1 MCDPPTFSTPRSN
14 SRPGGLLPPWTLV
27 STLAL
32 LLVLALP
39 SFAEAAVEGRVTSV
53 SGLPVEGARVEV
65 LAVDGTPLGRT
76 ATDARGGFAFP
87 DAEPPVQLLVLHP
100 RFREQAVAVAAGKGS
115 SGGPAGR
122 GSLVIELTPRQEVY
136 EEIVVSADRAGD
148 AFTPVTLTSTAVTP
162 GESVEPP
169 STLLEVVDGVPGV
182 AENGQGGLFQVL
194 SIRGISRHR
203 ILTLVSGMQITSER
217 RAGVSASFVDPT
229 LMGTVDL
236 LRGPASSYY
245 GSGALGGVVQVFPE
259 TFETLSVKAGYDSAG
274 DETWQAVGWG
284 REGWSVGLARRRA
297 GNAEAPDGTELNS
310 RYEQVSATVRKTWKT
325 RSERTASGERTVEL
339 LLIPTW
345 GRDLGKANTDFPER
359 TTDYPEEN
367 HLLVKTTVEDENWR
381 LYAWAHPHDLETD
394 TRRIEPG
401 RGDAEARLLSRDTV
415 FNETLDFGANFQRQ
429 LTLSP
434 RLAGRFGVDY
444 FGRRDV
450 DALEVETVPGEQ
462 AVRRQ
467 TLSGGEQDE
476 AAAYGSLRRRVGPAS
491 VEAGGRFTWQRQE
504 NVDSGSLD
512 HTAWSG
518 FAGAVV
524 PLGRGF
530 ELAAN
535 VGTGL
540 RFPNLSER
548 FFTGTT
554 GRGEIV
560 ANQDLDPERSLNTD
574 LRLRWFGERVFVEVD
589 AFVNRIDDYIERIE
603 IEEDVLT
610 FVNLTSG
617 TLEGLETEGFFE
629 VDGRHRL
636 LWGGHLIDG
645 EDDDGNPLSDVSADR
660 FYVGFRRQAEKA
672 ATGSGSALSP
682 RRWSWETRIEQRDAI
697 DDPGS
702 GEKRIPGVT
711 LVSAS
716 VGAEVRPGL
725 EIRLSAANLLDEEYF
740 NSADDK
746 VPLAPGRSVGLAFE
760 WRP

>member
-1 MCDPPTFSTPRSN
+1 MV
-14 SRPGGLLPPWTLV
+14 LLSLSLSSV
-27 STLAL
+27 
-32 LLVLALP
+32 
-39 SFAEAAVEGRVTSV
+39 AEAGVEGRVTAS
-53 SGLPVEGARVEV
+53 SGVPVEGARVEL
-65 LAVDGTPLGRT
+65 LAVDGTPLGHT
-76 ATDARGGFAFP
+76 ATDPRGGFTFP
-87 DAEPPVQLLVLHP
+87 DAEPPVRLVVLHP
-100 RFREQAVAVAAGKGS
+100 RFREQAVSLAAEPGPE
-115 SGGPAGR
+115 GGE
-122 GSLVIELTPRQEVY
+122 SLEIELTPKQEVY

-148 AFTPVTLTSTAVTP
+148 AFTPVTITSTSVTP
-162 GESVEPP
+162 EGSVEPP

-245 GSGALGGVVQVFPE
+245 GSGALGGVVQVFPQE
-259 TFETLSVKAGYDSAG
+259 FETLSVRAGYDSSG
-274 DETWQAVGWG
+274 DEIHQAVGWG
-284 REGWSVGLARRRA
+284 REGWSVGVARRRA
-297 GNAEAPDGTELNS
+297 GNAEAPDGTEINS
-310 RYEQVSATVRKTWKT
+310 RFEQVSATVRRTW
-325 RSERTASGERTVEL
+325 RTGGERTVEL
-339 LLIPTW
+339 LVIPTW

-367 HLLVKTTVEDENWR
+367 HVLVKATVEDETWR

-394 TRRIEPG
+394 TRRVDGEG
-401 RGDAEARLLSRDTV
+401 NLLSRDTV
-415 FNETLDFGANFQRQ
+415 FNETFDFGANFQRQ

-434 RLAGRFGVDY
+434 RLAARFGVDT

-450 DALEVETVPGEQ
+450 DALEVETVPGEET
-462 AVRRQ
+462 VRRQ

-476 AAAYGSLRRRVGPAS
+476 AAAYGSLRHRFGRAS
-491 VEAGGRFTWQRQE
+491 VETGGRFTWQRQE
-504 NVDSGSLD
+504 NVGSGSLS

-524 PLGRGF
+524 PLGGGF
-530 ELAAN
+530 EVAAN

-560 ANQDLDPERSLNTD
+560 ANRDLDPERSLNTD
-574 LRLRWFGERVFVEVD
+574 LRMRWFGERVFVEVD
-589 AFVNRIDDYIERIE
+589 AFVNRIDEYIERIE

-629 VDGRHRL
+629 VDGQHRL

-645 EDDDGNPLSDVSADR
+645 EDDDGNPLADVSADR
-660 FYVGFRRQAEKA
+660 FYVGFRREPER
-672 ATGSGSALSP
+672 ATSGAGSFLSP
-682 RRWSWETRIEQRDAI
+682 RRWSWAARVEQRGAI

-711 LVSAS
+711 LVSAR
-716 VGAEVRPGL
+716 VGAQVRPGL
-725 EIRLSAANLLDEEYF
+725 EITLSAANLLDEEYF

-746 VPLAPGRSVGLAFE
+746 VPLAPGRSVGVAFE